1 MESNENVKVEEEV
14 KDTPLTEET
23 NNEVNNPEETAAEEK
38 AEEKVLTE
46 EEKLLAELEAA
57 KAEIDELKNQM
68 LYKQAEFE
76 NFRKRTLKEKAELID
91 TAGGR
96 VLKNFLPVMDDMERA
111 MANMDKAEDVAAVK
125 EGVALIID
133 KFMKALASEG
143 VVKMD
148 VTGKD
153 FDADLH
159 EAVAMVPGMGED
171 NKNKVIDCVQ
181 TGYMIKDKVLRHA
194 KVAVGQ

>member
-23 NNEVNNPEETAAEEK
+23 NNEVNNPESAAEEQT
-38 AEEKVLTE
+38 EEKVLTE
-46 EEKLLAELEAA
+46 EEKIQAELAAA

-111 MANMDKAEDVAAVK
+111 MANMEKAEDVAAVK

-133 KFMKALASEG
+133 KFVKALASEG
-143 VVKMD
+143 VAKMD
-148 VTGKD
+148 VVGKD

>member
-23 NNEVNNPEETAAEEK
+23 NNEVNNPESAAEEQT
-38 AEEKVLTE
+38 EEKVLTE
-46 EEKLLAELEAA
+46 EEKLQAELAAA

-111 MANMDKAEDVAAVK
+111 MANMEKAEDVTAVK
-125 EGVALIID
+125 EGVTLIID
-133 KFMKALASEG
+133 KFVKALASEG
-143 VVKMD
+143 VAKMD
-148 VTGKD
+148 VVGKD

-171 NKNKVIDCVQ
+171 NKNKVIDLVFFW
-181 TGYMIKDKVLRHA
+181 KK
-194 KVAVGQ
+194 

>member
-23 NNEVNNPEETAAEEK
+23 NNEVNNPESAAEEQT
-38 AEEKVLTE
+38 EEKVLTE
-46 EEKLLAELEAA
+46 EEKLQAELAAA

-76 NFRKRTLKEKAELID
+76 NFRKRTIKEKAELID

-111 MANMDKAEDVAAVK
+111 MANMEKAEDVAAVK
-125 EGVALIID
+125 EGVELIID
-133 KFMKALASEG
+133 KFVKALASEG
-143 VVKMD
+143 VAKME
-148 VTGKD
+148 VVGKD

>member
-23 NNEVNNPEETAAEEK
+23 NNEVNNPESAAEEQT
-38 AEEKVLTE
+38 EEKVLTE
-46 EEKLLAELEAA
+46 EEKLQAELVAA

-111 MANMDKAEDVAAVK
+111 MANMEKAEDVAAVK

-133 KFMKALASEG
+133 KFVKALASEG
-143 VVKMD
+143 VAKMD
-148 VTGKD
+148 VVGKD

>member
-23 NNEVNNPEETAAEEK
+23 NNEVNNPESAAEEQT
-38 AEEKVLTE
+38 EEKVLTE
-46 EEKLLAELEAA
+46 EEKLQAELAAA

-111 MANMDKAEDVAAVK
+111 MANMEKAEDVAAVK

-133 KFMKALASEG
+133 KFVKALASEG
-143 VVKMD
+143 VAKMD
-148 VTGKD
+148 VVGKD

>member
-23 NNEVNNPEETAAEEK
+23 NNEVSNPESAAEEQT
-38 AEEKVLTE
+38 EEKVLTE
-46 EEKLLAELEAA
+46 EEKLQAELAAA

-111 MANMDKAEDVAAVK
+111 MANMEKAEDVAAVK

-133 KFMKALASEG
+133 KFVKALASEG
-143 VVKMD
+143 VAKMD
-148 VTGKD
+148 VVGKD

>member
-23 NNEVNNPEETAAEEK
+23 NNEVNNPESAAEEQT
-38 AEEKVLTE
+38 EEKVLTE
-46 EEKLLAELEAA
+46 EEKLQAELVAA

-111 MANMDKAEDVAAVK
+111 MANMEKA
-125 EGVALIID
+125 
-133 KFMKALASEG
+133 
-143 VVKMD
+143 
-148 VTGKD
+148 
-153 FDADLH
+153 
-159 EAVAMVPGMGED
+159 
-171 NKNKVIDCVQ
+171 
-181 TGYMIKDKVLRHA
+181 
-194 KVAVGQ
+194 

>member
-23 NNEVNNPEETAAEEK
+23 NNEVNNPESADEEQT
-38 AEEKVLTE
+38 EEKVLTE
-46 EEKLLAELEAA
+46 EEKLQAELAAA

-111 MANMDKAEDVAAVK
+111 MANMEKAEDVAAVK

-133 KFMKALASEG
+133 KFVKALASEG
-143 VVKMD
+143 VAKMD
-148 VTGKD
+148 VVGKD

>member
-23 NNEVNNPEETAAEEK
+23 NNEVNNPESAAEEQT
-38 AEEKVLTE
+38 EEKVLTE
-46 EEKLLAELEAA
+46 EEKLQAELAAA

-111 MANMDKAEDVAAVK
+111 MANMEKAEDVAAVK

-133 KFMKALASEG
+133 KFVKALASEG
-143 VVKMD
+143 VAKMD
-148 VTGKD
+148 VVGKD

-159 EAVAMVPGMGED
+159 EAVAMVPGLGED

>member
-23 NNEVNNPEETAAEEK
+23 NNEVNNPESAAEEQT
-38 AEEKVLTE
+38 EEKVLTE
-46 EEKLLAELEAA
+46 EEKLQAELAAA

-111 MANMDKAEDVAAVK
+111 MANMEKAEDVAAVK

-133 KFMKALASEG
+133 KFVKALASEG
-143 VVKMD
+143 VVKME
-148 VTGKD
+148 VVGKD

>member
-14 KDTPLTEET
+14 KYTPLTEET
-23 NNEVNNPEETAAEEK
+23 NNEVNNPESAAEEQT
-38 AEEKVLTE
+38 EEKVLTE
-46 EEKLLAELEAA
+46 EEKLQAELAAA

-111 MANMDKAEDVAAVK
+111 MANMEKAEDVAAVK

-133 KFMKALASEG
+133 KFVKALASEG
-143 VVKMD
+143 VAKMD
-148 VTGKD
+148 VVGKD

>member
-96 VLKNFLPVMDDMERA
+96 VLKSFLPVMDDMERA

>member
-1 MESNENVKVEEEV
+1 
-14 KDTPLTEET
+14 
-23 NNEVNNPEETAAEEK
+23 
-38 AEEKVLTE
+38 
-46 EEKLLAELEAA
+46 
-57 KAEIDELKNQM
+57 M

-111 MANMDKAEDVAAVK
+111 MANMEKAEDVAAVK

-133 KFMKALASEG
+133 KFVKALASEG
-143 VVKMD
+143 VAKMD
-148 VTGKD
+148 VVGKD

>member
-23 NNEVNNPEETAAEEK
+23 NNEVNNPESAAEEQT
-38 AEEKVLTE
+38 EEKVLTE

-111 MANMDKAEDVAAVK
+111 MANMEKAEDVAAVK

-133 KFMKALASEG
+133 KFVKALASEG
-143 VVKMD
+143 VAKMD
-148 VTGKD
+148 VVGKD

>member
-23 NNEVNNPEETAAEEK
+23 NNEVNNPESAAEEQT
-38 AEEKVLTE
+38 EEKVLTE
-46 EEKLLAELEAA
+46 EEKLQAELAAA

-111 MANMDKAEDVAAVK
+111 MANMEKAEDVAAVK

-133 KFMKALASEG
+133 KFVKALASEG
-143 VVKMD
+143 VAKMD
-148 VTGKD
+148 VVGND

>member
-23 NNEVNNPEETAAEEK
+23 NNEVNNPESAAEEQT
-38 AEEKVLTE
+38 EEKVLTE
-46 EEKLLAELEAA
+46 EEKLQAELAAA

-111 MANMDKAEDVAAVK
+111 MANMEKAEDVAAVK

-133 KFMKALASEG
+133 KFVKALANEG
-143 VVKMD
+143 VAKMD
-148 VTGKD
+148 VVGKD

>member
-23 NNEVNNPEETAAEEK
+23 NNEVNNPESAAEEQT
-38 AEEKVLTE
+38 EEKVLTE
-46 EEKLLAELEAA
+46 EEKLQAELAAA

-111 MANMDKAEDVAAVK
+111 MANMEKAEDVAAVK

-133 KFMKALASEG
+133 KFVKALASEG
-143 VVKMD
+143 VAKME
-148 VTGKD
+148 VVGKD

>member
-1 MESNENVKVEEEV
+1 
-14 KDTPLTEET
+14 
-23 NNEVNNPEETAAEEK
+23 
-38 AEEKVLTE
+38 
-46 EEKLLAELEAA
+46 
-57 KAEIDELKNQM
+57 
-68 LYKQAEFE
+68 
-76 NFRKRTLKEKAELID
+76 
-91 TAGGR
+91 
-96 VLKNFLPVMDDMERA
+96 MDDMERA
-111 MANMDKAEDVAAVK
+111 MANMEKAEDVAAVK

-133 KFMKALASEG
+133 KFVKALASEG
-143 VVKMD
+143 VAKMD
-148 VTGKD
+148 VVGKD

>member
-23 NNEVNNPEETAAEEK
+23 NNEVNNPESAAEEQT
-38 AEEKVLTE
+38 EEKVLTE
-46 EEKLLAELEAA
+46 EGKLQAELVAA

-111 MANMDKAEDVAAVK
+111 MANMEKAEDVAAVK

-133 KFMKALASEG
+133 KFVKALASEG
-143 VVKMD
+143 VAKMD
-148 VTGKD
+148 VVGKD

>member
-23 NNEVNNPEETAAEEK
+23 NNEVNNPESAAEEQ

-46 EEKLLAELEAA
+46 EEKLQAELAAA

-111 MANMDKAEDVAAVK
+111 MANMEKAEDVAAVK

-133 KFMKALASEG
+133 KFVKALASEG
-143 VVKMD
+143 VAKMD
-148 VTGKD
+148 VVGKD

-171 NKNKVIDCVQ
+171 NKKKVIDCVQ

>member
-1 MESNENVKVEEEV
+1 MEYNENVKVEEEV

-23 NNEVNNPEETAAEEK
+23 NNEVNNPESAAEEQT
-38 AEEKVLTE
+38 EEKVLTE
-46 EEKLLAELEAA
+46 EEKLQAELAAA

-111 MANMDKAEDVAAVK
+111 MANMEKAEDVAAVK

-133 KFMKALASEG
+133 KFVKALASEG
-143 VVKMD
+143 VAKMD
-148 VTGKD
+148 VVGKD

-159 EAVAMVPGMGED
+159 EAVAMFRVWE
-171 NKNKVIDCVQ
+171 KTTK
-181 TGYMIKDKVLRHA
+181 TRL
-194 KVAVGQ
+194 

>member
-23 NNEVNNPEETAAEEK
+23 NNEVNNPESAAEEQT
-38 AEEKVLTE
+38 EEKVLSE
-46 EEKLLAELEAA
+46 EEKLQAELAAA

-111 MANMDKAEDVAAVK
+111 MANMEKAEDVAAVK

-133 KFMKALASEG
+133 KFVKALASEG
-143 VVKMD
+143 VAKMD
-148 VTGKD
+148 VVGKD

>member
-23 NNEVNNPEETAAEEK
+23 NNEVNNPESAAEEQT
-38 AEEKVLTE
+38 EEKVLTE
-46 EEKLLAELEAA
+46 EEKLQAELAAA

-111 MANMDKAEDVAAVK
+111 MANMEKAEDVAAVK

-133 KFMKALASEG
+133 KFVNALASEG
-143 VVKMD
+143 VAKMD
-148 VTGKD
+148 VVGKD

-159 EAVAMVPGMGED
+159 EAVTMFPTPDESMRG
-171 NKNKVIDCVQ
+171 KVID
-181 TGYMIKDKVLRHA
+181 TPTKGYMINDKVLRHA
-194 KVAVGQ
+194 KVVVGQ

>member
-23 NNEVNNPEETAAEEK
+23 NNEVNNPESAAEEQT
-38 AEEKVLTE
+38 EEKVLTE
-46 EEKLLAELEAA
+46 EEKLQAELAAA

-111 MANMDKAEDVAAVK
+111 MANMEKAEDVTAVK

-133 KFMKALASEG
+133 KFVKALASEG
-143 VVKMD
+143 VAKMD
-148 VTGKD
+148 VVGKD

>member
-23 NNEVNNPEETAAEEK
+23 NNEVNNPESAAEEQT
-38 AEEKVLTE
+38 EEKVLTE
-46 EEKLLAELEAA
+46 EEKLQAELVAA

-111 MANMDKAEDVAAVK
+111 MANMEKAEDVAAVK

-133 KFMKALASEG
+133 KFVKALASEG
-143 VVKMD
+143 VAKME
-148 VTGKD
+148 VVGKD

>member
-23 NNEVNNPEETAAEEK
+23 NNEVNNPESAAEEQT
-38 AEEKVLTE
+38 EEKVLTE
-46 EEKLLAELEAA
+46 EEKLQAELVAA

-111 MANMDKAEDVAAVK
+111 MANMEKAEDVAAVK

-133 KFMKALASEG
+133 KFVKALASEG
-143 VVKMD
+143 VAKMD
-148 VTGKD
+148 VIGKD

>member
-23 NNEVNNPEETAAEEK
+23 NNEVNNPESAAEEQT
-38 AEEKVLTE
+38 EEKVLTE
-46 EEKLLAELEAA
+46 EEKLQAELAAA

-111 MANMDKAEDVAAVK
+111 MANMEKAEDVAAVK

-133 KFMKALASEG
+133 KFVKALASEG
-143 VVKMD
+143 VAKMD
-148 VTGKD
+148 VVGKD

-159 EAVAMVPGMGED
+159 EAVAMVPGRGED

>member
-23 NNEVNNPEETAAEEK
+23 NNEVNNPESAAEEQT
-38 AEEKVLTE
+38 EEKVLTE
-46 EEKLLAELEAA
+46 EEKLQAELAAA

-111 MANMDKAEDVAAVK
+111 MANMENAEDVAAVK

-133 KFMKALASEG
+133 KFVKALASEG
-143 VVKMD
+143 VAKMD
-148 VTGKD
+148 VVGKD

>member
-23 NNEVNNPEETAAEEK
+23 NNEVNNPESVAEEQ

-46 EEKLLAELEAA
+46 EEKLQAELAAA

-111 MANMDKAEDVAAVK
+111 MANMEKAEDVAAVK

-133 KFMKALASEG
+133 KFVKALASEG
-143 VVKMD
+143 VAKMD
-148 VTGKD
+148 VVGKD

>member
-23 NNEVNNPEETAAEEK
+23 NNEVNNPESAAEEQT
-38 AEEKVLTE
+38 EEKVLTE
-46 EEKLLAELEAA
+46 EEKLQAELVAA

-111 MANMDKAEDVAAVK
+111 MANMEKAEDVAAVK

-133 KFMKALASEG
+133 KFVKALASEG
-143 VVKMD
+143 VAKME
-148 VTGKD
+148 VVGKD

-171 NKNKVIDCVQ
+171 NKNKIIDCVQ

>member
-1 MESNENVKVEEEV
+1 MESNENVKVEEVV

-23 NNEVNNPEETAAEEK
+23 NNEVNNPESAAEEQT
-38 AEEKVLTE
+38 EEKVLTE
-46 EEKLLAELEAA
+46 EEKLQAELAAA

-111 MANMDKAEDVAAVK
+111 MANMEKAEDVAAVK

-133 KFMKALASEG
+133 KFVKALASEG
-143 VVKMD
+143 VAKMD
-148 VTGKD
+148 VVGKD

>member
-1 MESNENVKVEEEV
+1 MLMLVEEEV

-23 NNEVNNPEETAAEEK
+23 NNEVNNPESAAEEQT
-38 AEEKVLTE
+38 EEKVLTE
-46 EEKLLAELEAA
+46 EEKLQAELAAA

-111 MANMDKAEDVAAVK
+111 MANMEKAEDVAAVK

-133 KFMKALASEG
+133 KFVKALASEG
-143 VVKMD
+143 VAKMD
-148 VTGKD
+148 VVGKD

>member
-23 NNEVNNPEETAAEEK
+23 NNEVNNPESAAEEQT
-38 AEEKVLTE
+38 EEKVLTE
-46 EEKLLAELEAA
+46 EEKLQAELAAA

-133 KFMKALASEG
+133 KFVKALASEG
-143 VVKMD
+143 VAKMD
-148 VTGKD
+148 VVGKD

>member
-1 MESNENVKVEEEV
+1 MESNENVNVEEEV

-23 NNEVNNPEETAAEEK
+23 NNEVNNPESAAEEQT
-38 AEEKVLTE
+38 EEKILTE
-46 EEKLLAELEAA
+46 EEKLQAELAAA

-111 MANMDKAEDVAAVK
+111 MANMEKAEDVAAVK

-133 KFMKALASEG
+133 KFVKALASEG
-143 VVKMD
+143 VAKMD
-148 VTGKD
+148 VVGKD

>member
-23 NNEVNNPEETAAEEK
+23 NNEVNNPESAAEEQT
-38 AEEKVLTE
+38 EEKVLTE
-46 EEKLLAELEAA
+46 EEKLQAELAAA

-111 MANMDKAEDVAAVK
+111 MANMEKAEDVAAVK

-133 KFMKALASEG
+133 KFVKTLASEG
-143 VVKMD
+143 VAKMD
-148 VTGKD
+148 VVGKD

>member
-23 NNEVNNPEETAAEEK
+23 NNEVNNPESAAEEQT
-38 AEEKVLTE
+38 EEKVLTE
-46 EEKLLAELEAA
+46 EEKLQAELAAA

-96 VLKNFLPVMDDMERA
+96 ALKNFLPVMDDMERA
-111 MANMDKAEDVAAVK
+111 MANMEKAEDVAAVK

-133 KFMKALASEG
+133 KFVKALASEG
-143 VVKMD
+143 VAKMD
-148 VTGKD
+148 VVGKD

>member
-23 NNEVNNPEETAAEEK
+23 NNEVNNPESAAEEQT
-38 AEEKVLTE
+38 EEKVLTE

-76 NFRKRTLKEKAELID
+76 NFHKRTLKEKAELID

-111 MANMDKAEDVAAVK
+111 MANMEKAEDVAAVK

-133 KFMKALASEG
+133 KFVKALASEG
-143 VVKMD
+143 VAKMD
-148 VTGKD
+148 VVGKD

>member
-23 NNEVNNPEETAAEEK
+23 NNEVNNPESVAEEQ

-46 EEKLLAELEAA
+46 EEKLQAELAAA

-111 MANMDKAEDVAAVK
+111 MANMEKAEDVAAVK

-133 KFMKALASEG
+133 KFVKALASEG
-143 VVKMD
+143 VAKMD
-148 VTGKD
+148 VVGKD

-171 NKNKVIDCVQ
+171 NKNKIIDCVQ

>member
-23 NNEVNNPEETAAEEK
+23 NNEVNNPESAAEEQT
-38 AEEKVLTE
+38 EEKVLTE
-46 EEKLLAELEAA
+46 EEKLQAELAAA

-76 NFRKRTLKEKAELID
+76 SFRKRTLKEKAELID

-111 MANMDKAEDVAAVK
+111 MANMEKAEDVAAVK

-133 KFMKALASEG
+133 KFVKALASEG
-143 VVKMD
+143 VAKMD
-148 VTGKD
+148 VVGKD